1 MDSAL
6 TVVTKESVEDFI
18 NENEVTVLYFW
29 HPVCL
34 GCVDILPEIE
44 KIAREYSGRVSFGSV
59 NTDLHGEMD
68 PEIVEKM
75 KVDST
80 PTVIVTWMGQLVA
93 YFYMTSEITP
103 KAIRLVLEH
112 HYKTID

>member
-1 MDSAL
+1 MDSTI

-34 GCVDILPEIE
+34 GCVDSLPEIK
-44 KIAREYSGRVSFGSV
+44 KIVMEYAGRASFGSV
-59 NTDLHGEMD
+59 NTNLNGAMD
-68 PEIVEKM
+68 PEIVDKM

-80 PTVIVTWMGQLVA
+80 PTVIVTWRGQLVA

-103 KAIRLVLEH
+103 EAIRLVLEH
-112 HYKTID
+112 HYQTMD